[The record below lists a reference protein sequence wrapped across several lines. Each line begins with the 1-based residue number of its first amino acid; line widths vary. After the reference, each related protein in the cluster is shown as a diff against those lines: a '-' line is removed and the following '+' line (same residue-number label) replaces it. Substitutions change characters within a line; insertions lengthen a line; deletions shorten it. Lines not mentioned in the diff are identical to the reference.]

1 MLFGADRER
10 VGPCPAK
17 ASTIPARISRRQVYL
32 GVAQRL
38 GTEEAGDAG
47 DQRLGGVRLAVT
59 ELAEQ
64 VLVSQASPGLSRARD
79 GAASERQRRTAP
91 MPERPPKRSI
101 P

>member
-47 DQRLGGVRLAVT
+47 DQRLGRVRLAVT
-59 ELAEQ
+59 KLAEQ
-64 VLVSQASPGLSRARD
+64 VLLGPDDVD
-79 GAASERQRRTAP
+79 AAWLAKLGDDLGEFG
-91 MPERPPKRSI
+91 E
-101 P
+101 